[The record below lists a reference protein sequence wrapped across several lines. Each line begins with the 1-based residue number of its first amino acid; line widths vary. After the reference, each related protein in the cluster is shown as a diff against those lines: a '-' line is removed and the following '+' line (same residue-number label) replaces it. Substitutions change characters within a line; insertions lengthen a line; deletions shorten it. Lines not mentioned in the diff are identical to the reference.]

1 MYSQFLLRAVL
12 IFILE
17 PSTSTETSGKFLGIL
32 VKEM

>member
-1 MYSQFLLRAVL
+1 MYSQSFLRAVL

-17 PSTSTETSGKFLGIL
+17 PSTSTETSGKFL